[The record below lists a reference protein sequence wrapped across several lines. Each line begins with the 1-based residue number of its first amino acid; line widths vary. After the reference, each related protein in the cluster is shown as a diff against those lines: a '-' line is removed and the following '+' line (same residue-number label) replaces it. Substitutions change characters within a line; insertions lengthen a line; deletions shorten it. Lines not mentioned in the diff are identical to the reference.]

1 MFSPDCGV
9 TEGYQRKL
17 VKTTQV
23 SGLRMRIA
31 ALHRQSSTI
40 SNICQLLNY
49 NTLASQY
56 PDYINITTLDNQL
69 SDIQT
74 LEICFLKFKEYVEQ
88 R

>member
-56 PDYINITTLDNQL
+56 PDYINITTSDNQL

-74 LEICFLKFKEYVEQ
+74 LGICS
-88 R
+88 